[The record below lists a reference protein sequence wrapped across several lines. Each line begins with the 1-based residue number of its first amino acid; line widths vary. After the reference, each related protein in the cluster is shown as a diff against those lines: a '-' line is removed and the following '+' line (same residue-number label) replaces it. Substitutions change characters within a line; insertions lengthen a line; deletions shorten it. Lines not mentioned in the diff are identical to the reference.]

1 MLDACRDSST
11 KKNFPKDFD
20 FSHLAI
26 NFNAVLKVAK
36 IRSRLNMP
44 ISVCP
49 CDSKDPNRGCVGATC
64 AKEIMCKGKC
74 LCGCFRR
81 TALNKK
87 ELKAI
92 LAKYSLT
99 VEDFVD
105 FCEEREWLRYLSTTY
120 SYVYTGDVEAFL
132 IYKGFKRPWGNIIEE
147 AAEYLKT
154 DAPMDI

>member
-1 MLDACRDSST
+1 MLDARNKDSC
-11 KKNFPKDFD
+11 KRNFPEDFD
-20 FSHLAI
+20 FKYLAS
-26 NFNAVLKVAK
+26 NFDNLLKVAK
-36 IRSRLNMP
+36 IRSRLNIP

-49 CDSKDPNRGCVGATC
+49 CDSKDPNRGCIGVTC
-64 AKEIMCKGKC
+64 AKEIICNGKC

-99 VEDFVD
+99 IEDFVD
-105 FCEEREWLRYLSTTY
+105 FCVEYGRTYTTY
-120 SYVYTGDVEAFL
+120 NYVSLSDIGDFL
-132 IYKGFKRPWGNIIEE
+132 LYKGFRKTYRKILEE
-147 AAEYLKT
+147 AVEYLKT